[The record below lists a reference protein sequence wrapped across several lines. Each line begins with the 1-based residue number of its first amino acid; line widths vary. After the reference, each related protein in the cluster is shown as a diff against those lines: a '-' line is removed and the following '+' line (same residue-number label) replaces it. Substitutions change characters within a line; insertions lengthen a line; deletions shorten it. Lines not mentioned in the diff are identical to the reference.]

1 MSDLE
6 YVSSDEEILRSA
18 MESSQATSWST
29 MPAIVESVDFGK
41 NTITAQVA
49 IRPKVTDE
57 NGDVFDVEI
66 PLLVDVPICFTRGG
80 GFSVTVPIAVGDNV
94 LITFAD
100 RCIDAWWQNG
110 GIQNQEVM
118 RVHDLSDGFAVLCP
132 SSQDKLLGGISASS
146 LQVRSDDGGTVI
158 DLKKGLVTITAT
170 NVKINGNL
178 EVSGTT
184 KMTGAV
190 TASSTVAASG
200 AFSSPTATIGG
211 IAFASHRHSNPEGG
225 LTGGAQS

>member
-1 MSDLE
+1 MNDNE
-6 YVSSDEEILRSA
+6 YLASEEEVLRVAIEGHLAS
-18 MESSQATSWST
+18 TWST
-29 MPAIVESVDFGK
+29 MPAIVNSVNFAA

-57 NGDVFDVEI
+57 NGDVTDVNI

-94 LITFAD
+94 LISFAD

-110 GIQNQEVM
+110 GVQNQEVM

-132 SSQDKLLGGISASS
+132 SSQDKLLSNVSATS

-170 NVKINGNL
+170 SVKINGNL
-178 EVSGTT
+178 EVTGTT
-184 KMTGAV
+184 KMTGAI
-190 TASSTVAASG
+190 TASSSLTANG

-211 IAFASHRHSNPEGG
+211 IAFATHKHSNPEGG
-225 LTGGAQS
+225 LTGGAQ

>member
-18 MESSQATSWST
+18 MESSQATSWSC
-29 MPAIVESVDFGK
+29 MPAIVESVDFAK
-41 NTITAQVA
+41 NTISAQVA

-57 NGDVFDVEI
+57 NGDVIDVNI
-66 PLLVDVPICFTRGG
+66 PVLVDVPICFTRGG
-80 GFSVTVPIAVGDNV
+80 GYSVTVPISVGDNV
-94 LITFAD
+94 LINFAD

-132 SSQDKLLGGISASS
+132 SSQDKLLSGVSASS

-158 DLKKGLVTITAT
+158 DVKTGAVTITAT
-170 NVKINGNL
+170 TVKVVGNL
-178 EVSGTT
+178 EVTGTT
-184 KMTGAV
+184 KITGAV

-225 LTGGAQS
+225 LTGGAQ